1 MGHKVHPKIHRIPT
15 IYSWDSKWFAKG
27 KSMPLFLEQEVGIRD
42 FLTKKLKESL
52 IDGISIERTPKDLT
66 VYVLAAKP
74 GTIIGRGGQGLE
86 DLRKHIERKILQQS
100 LKVKINI
107 LEVRNP
113 ALSAQI
119 VANNAATDI
128 EKRFPF
134 RRVMKQLI
142 ERVTTAGGQGV
153 KVCMSGRLNGV
164 EIART
169 EKLSAGKMS
178 LITLRSDVDYALAE
192 AQTLYGKIG
201 IKVWIY
207 KGEAFSRRDKFA
219 KKEEDSKDGKKEAP
233 KGVSAGHERIIRKP
247 APAVSKAK

>member
-15 IYSWDSKWFAKG
+15 IYTWDSKWFAKN
-27 KSMPLFLEQEVGIRD
+27 KQMPLFLEQETAIRKL
-42 FLTKKLKESL
+42 LTKKLKDSL
-52 IDGISIERTPKDLT
+52 LDGISIERTPKDLT
-66 VYVLAAKP
+66 VYILSAKP

-86 DLRKHIERKILQQS
+86 GLCRQIEKEILQQK
-100 LKVKINI
+100 LKVKINV
-107 LEVRNP
+107 LEVRQP
-113 ALSAQI
+113 SLSAQI
-119 VANNAATDI
+119 MAQNAATDI

-142 ERVTTAGGQGV
+142 ERVMTAGGQGV
-153 KVCMSGRLNGV
+153 KICMSGRLNGV

-178 LITLRSDVDYALAE
+178 LITVRSDVDYALAE

-219 KKEEDSKDGKKEAP
+219 KKDDEPKVEGK
-233 KGVSAGHERIIRKP
+233 RK
-247 APAVSKAK
+247 

>member
-15 IYSWDSKWFAKG
+15 IYSWDSKWFARNDQ
-27 KSMPLFLEQEVGIRD
+27 MPLFLKQETAIRA
-42 FLTKKLKESL
+42 LLAKKLKDSL
-52 IDGISIERTPKDLT
+52 IDSISIERTPKDLT
-66 VYVLAAKP
+66 VYILSAKP

-86 DLRKHIERKILQQS
+86 GLCKEIERKILQQK
-100 LKVKINI
+100 LKVKINV
-107 LEVRNP
+107 LEVRQP

-119 VANNAATDI
+119 VAQNAATDL

-142 ERVTTAGGQGV
+142 ERVMSAGGLGV

-169 EKLSAGKMS
+169 EKLGAGKMS

-201 IKVWIY
+201 VKVWIY

-219 KKEEDSKDGKKEAP
+219 KKEEETIKDDKK
-233 KGVSAGHERIIRKP
+233 KKLT
-247 APAVSKAK
+247 K

>member
-15 IYSWDSKWFAKG
+15 IYTWDSKWFAKN
-27 KSMPLFLEQEVGIRD
+27 KQMPLFLEQETAIRKL
-42 FLTKKLKESL
+42 LTKKLKDSL
-52 IDGISIERTPKDLT
+52 LDGISIERTPKDLT
-66 VYVLAAKP
+66 VYILSAKP

-86 DLRKHIERKILQQS
+86 GLCRQIEREILQQK
-100 LKVKINI
+100 LKVKINV
-107 LEVRNP
+107 LEVRQP
-113 ALSAQI
+113 SLSAQI
-119 VANNAATDI
+119 MAQNAATDI

-142 ERVTTAGGQGV
+142 ERVMTAGGQGV
-153 KVCMSGRLNGV
+153 KICMSGRLNGV

-178 LITLRSDVDYALAE
+178 LITVRSDVDYALAE

-219 KKEEDSKDGKKEAP
+219 KKDDEPKVEGK
-233 KGVSAGHERIIRKP
+233 RK
-247 APAVSKAK
+247 

>member
-27 KSMPLFLEQEVGIRD
+27 KSMPLFLKQEIGIRD

-66 VYVLAAKP
+66 VYILSAKP

-86 DLRKHIERKILQQS
+86 DLRRHIERKIVQQK

-119 VANNAATDI
+119 VAQNAATDI

-142 ERVTTAGGQGV
+142 ERVMSAGAQGV

-178 LITLRSDVDYALAE
+178 LITLRSDVDYAISE
-192 AQTLYGKIG
+192 AQTLNGKIG

-207 KGEAFSRRDKFA
+207 KGEAFGRRDKFA
-219 KKEEDSKDGKKEAP
+219 KKEEDTKTTGATKEVV
-233 KGVSAGHERIIRKP
+233 KHERPARKAVP
-247 APAVSKAK
+247 AKAK

>member
-15 IYSWDSKWFAKG
+15 IYSWDSKWFAKR

-42 FLTKKLKESL
+42 FLVKKLKESL
-52 IDGISIERTPKDLT
+52 IDGISVERTPKDLT
-66 VYVLAAKP
+66 VYILSAKP

-119 VANNAATDI
+119 VANNAANDI

-142 ERVTTAGGQGV
+142 ERVMSAGAQGV

-178 LITLRSDVDYALAE
+178 LITLRSDVDYAIAE
-192 AQTLYGKIG
+192 AHTLYGKIG

-219 KKEEDSKDGKKEAP
+219 QKEEDSKTAGAAKEP
-233 KGVSAGHERIIRKP
+233 VKHERAVRK
-247 APAVSKAK
+247 AVAVKAK

>member
-15 IYSWDSKWFAKG
+15 IYSWDSKWFAKNG
-27 KSMPLFLEQEVGIRD
+27 QLPLFLKQEVAIRE
-42 FLTKKLKESL
+42 FLSKKLKDSL
-52 IDGISIERTPKDLT
+52 LDGISIERTPKDLT
-66 VYVLAAKP
+66 VYLLSAKP

-86 DLRKHIERKILQQS
+86 GLCKEIEKKILQQK
-100 LKVKINI
+100 LKVKINV
-107 LEVRNP
+107 LEVRQP

-119 VANNAATDI
+119 VAQNAANDI

-134 RRVMKQLI
+134 RRVMKQVI
-142 ERVTTAGGQGV
+142 ERVMSAGGQGV
-153 KVCMSGRLNGV
+153 KISMSGRLNGV

-219 KKEEDSKDGKKEAP
+219 KKDEEAGKEEK
-233 KGVSAGHERIIRKP
+233 KK
-247 APAVSKAK
+247 KLTK

>member
-15 IYSWDSKWFAKG
+15 IYTWDSKWFAKN
-27 KSMPLFLEQEVGIRD
+27 KQMPLFLEQETKIRA
-42 FLTKKLKESL
+42 FLTKKLKDSL
-52 IDGISIERTPKDLT
+52 LDGISIERTPKDLT
-66 VYVLAAKP
+66 VYILSAKP

-86 DLRKHIERKILQQS
+86 GLCRQIEREILQQK
-100 LKVKINI
+100 LKVKINV
-107 LEVRNP
+107 LEVRQP
-113 ALSAQI
+113 SLSAQI
-119 VANNAATDI
+119 MAQNAATDI

-142 ERVTTAGGQGV
+142 ERVMTAGGLGV
-153 KVCMSGRLNGV
+153 KICMSGRLNGV

-178 LITLRSDVDYALAE
+178 LITVRSDVDYALAE

-219 KKEEDSKDGKKEAP
+219 KKDEEP
-233 KGVSAGHERIIRKP
+233 KAEQKRK
-247 APAVSKAK
+247 

>member
-27 KSMPLFLEQEVGIRD
+27 KSMPMFLEQEIGIRD
-42 FLTKKLKESL
+42 FLVKKLKESL

-66 VYVLAAKP
+66 VYVLSAKP

-100 LKVKINI
+100 LKVKISI

-142 ERVTTAGGQGV
+142 ERVMSAGGQGV

-178 LITLRSDVDYALAE
+178 LITLRSDVDYAIAE

-201 IKVWIY
+201 VKVWIY
-207 KGEAFSRRDKFA
+207 KGEAFGRRDKFA
-219 KKEEDSKDGKKEAP
+219 KKEEDSKGVVAAEPAKQEKTTRKAP
-233 KGVSAGHERIIRKP
+233 
-247 APAVSKAK
+247 VSKAK

>member
-86 DLRKHIERKILQQS
+86 DLRKHIERKILQQK

-113 ALSAQI
+113 ALSAMI
-119 VANNAATDI
+119 VAQNAAGDI
-128 EKRFPF
+128 EKHFPF

-142 ERVTTAGGQGV
+142 ERVMSAGAQGV

-169 EKLSAGKMS
+169 EKLAAGKMS
-178 LITLRSDVDYALAE
+178 LITLRSDVDYANYE

-219 KKEEDSKDGKKEAP
+219 KKEDEVKPAVTTKEMAKKPAVKKEE
-233 KGVSAGHERIIRKP
+233 KKVR
-247 APAVSKAK
+247 SKA

>member
-15 IYSWDSKWFAKG
+15 IYTWDSKWFAKN
-27 KSMPLFLEQEVGIRD
+27 KQMPLFLEQETKIGQ
-42 FLTKKLKESL
+42 FLTKKLKDSL
-52 IDGISIERTPKDLT
+52 LDGISIERTPKDLT
-66 VYVLAAKP
+66 VYILSAKP

-86 DLRKHIERKILQQS
+86 GLCKQIEKQILQQK
-100 LKVKINI
+100 LKVKINV
-107 LEVRNP
+107 LEVRQP
-113 ALSAQI
+113 SLSAQI
-119 VANNAATDI
+119 MAQNAATDI

-142 ERVTTAGGQGV
+142 ERVMTAGGLGV
-153 KVCMSGRLNGV
+153 KICMSGRLNGV

-178 LITLRSDVDYALAE
+178 LITVRSDVDYALAE

-201 IKVWIY
+201 VKVWIY

-219 KKEEDSKDGKKEAP
+219 KKDEEP
-233 KGVSAGHERIIRKP
+233 KTEQKRK
-247 APAVSKAK
+247 

>member
-15 IYSWDSKWFAKG
+15 IYTWDSKWFAKN
-27 KSMPLFLEQEVGIRD
+27 KQMPLFLEQETKIRKL
-42 FLTKKLKESL
+42 LTKKLKDSL
-52 IDGISIERTPKDLT
+52 LDGISIERTPKDLT
-66 VYVLAAKP
+66 VYILSAKP

-86 DLRKHIERKILQQS
+86 GLCRQIEKEILQQK
-100 LKVKINI
+100 LKVKINV
-107 LEVRNP
+107 LEVRQP
-113 ALSAQI
+113 SLSAQI
-119 VANNAATDI
+119 MAQNAATDI

-142 ERVTTAGGQGV
+142 ERVMTAGGLGV
-153 KVCMSGRLNGV
+153 KICMSGRLNGV

-178 LITLRSDVDYALAE
+178 LITVRSDVDYALAE

-219 KKEEDSKDGKKEAP
+219 KKDDEPKVEGK
-233 KGVSAGHERIIRKP
+233 RK
-247 APAVSKAK
+247 

>member
-15 IYSWDSKWFAKG
+15 IYTWDSKWFAKNDQL
-27 KSMPLFLEQEVGIRD
+27 PLFLKQEVGIRTL
-42 FLTKKLKESL
+42 LTKKLKDSL
-52 IDGISIERTPKDLT
+52 IDSISIERTPKDLT
-66 VYVLAAKP
+66 VYILSAKP

-86 DLRKHIERKILQQS
+86 GICKEIERKILQQK
-100 LKVKINI
+100 LKVKINV
-107 LEVRNP
+107 LEVRQP

-119 VANNAATDI
+119 VAQNAVADI

-134 RRVMKQLI
+134 RRVMKQVL
-142 ERVTTAGGQGV
+142 ERVMSAGAQGV
-153 KVCMSGRLNGV
+153 KICMSGRLNGV

-178 LITLRSDVDYALAE
+178 LITVRSDVDYALAE

-201 IKVWIY
+201 VKVWIY

-219 KKEEDSKDGKKEAP
+219 KKEEETVTNKEEKK
-233 KGVSAGHERIIRKP
+233 KRTK
-247 APAVSKAK
+247 